1 MSHKEA
7 SSSAQPAKPSQFAG
21 FITSKSPNNRKRFF
35 IILGAW
41 VGLALLCVAAGIVY
55 VNFFLPKS
63 AGPSSSTSDTQIPA
77 SAPSVVYAQLDQ
89 VAQQKAHAGDTKAAA
104 QSYSDAVKSA
114 TTPEDKNYLYSSE
127 AAIYVNS
134 SQYDQA
140 LQPAL
145 DAFAA
150 HQDEGTAELVAYI
163 YEQRGDKA
171 NAVVYYQKAKDLVD
185 PNDPTSY
192 GADFYQERIDALK

>member
-1 MSHKEA
+1 VSKKETA
-7 SSSAQPAKPSQFAG
+7 SSAQPTKPSQFAG
-21 FITSKSPNNRKRFF
+21 FITSKVPRHRKRFF

-41 VGLALLCVAAGIVY
+41 VGLVVLCIAAGIIY
-55 VNFFLPKS
+55 VTVFLPKT
-63 AGPSSSTSDTQIPA
+63 AGPNSSSSDTQIPA
-77 SAPSVVYAQLDQ
+77 SAPAVVYAQLDQ
-89 VAQQKAHAGDTKAAA
+89 VAQQKVHAGDTKAAA
-104 QSYSDAVKSA
+104 QSYADAVKTAA
-114 TTPEDKNYLYSSE
+114 TPQDKNYLYSSE

-134 SQYDQA
+134 AQYDQA

-163 YEQRGDKA
+163 YEQQGDKP